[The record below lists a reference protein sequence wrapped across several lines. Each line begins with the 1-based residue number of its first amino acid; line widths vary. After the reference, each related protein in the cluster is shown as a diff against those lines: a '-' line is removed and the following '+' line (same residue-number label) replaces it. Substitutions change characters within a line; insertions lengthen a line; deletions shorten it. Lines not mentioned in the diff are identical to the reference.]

1 MRSLFVLCGALV
13 LQFSV
18 LAAQGLPKT
27 SPEMQGLS
35 THRLERIEP
44 VMQDYVDRGIF
55 PGMTVAVARHGQLVY
70 SKSFGFADVATRKPV
85 ASDSIFRI
93 YSMTKPVT
101 ATAVMI
107 LFEEGKFMLDDPVS
121 KYIPSFKN
129 LQVYRP
135 EGSSEPTKPT
145 REITVRDLLRQTSGL
160 GYGWENDPVS
170 QAYQK
175 ANLFDPN
182 TTLEQMVDKLT
193 TLPLYFD
200 PGTQWKY
207 SVAID
212 VLGRLVEVWSG
223 QTLAE
228 FFQQRIF
235 EPLGMKDTAFSV
247 PSDKVAR
254 FTNCYRFTEEG
265 KLVPLPGAF
274 TSYAPENKHLYSGG
288 GGLVSTAADYLRFA
302 QMLCNGGELD
312 GVRILGPKTI
322 QLMSINQLPDG
333 VTAPWDKLQGH
344 GYGFAMSVL
353 TDLSKSMTV
362 GSVGDFGWDGAAST
376 YFRVDPKEDLVIL
389 LMTHRQPCDTEIQ
402 VKLKTLVYQALTD

>member
-1 MRSLFVLCGALV
+1 MRAVI
-13 LQFSV
+13 
-18 LAAQGLPKT
+18 LAATLILPSSGILAQGLPRT
-27 SPEMQGLS
+27 SPEMGGLS
-35 THRLERIEP
+35 THRLERIDP
-44 VMQDYVDRGIF
+44 VMQAYVERGIF

-70 SKSFGFADVATRKPV
+70 FKSFGFADIQTRKPV
-85 ASDSIFRI
+85 ESDSIFRI

-107 LFEEGKFMLDDPVS
+107 LFEEGKFMLDEPVS
-121 KYIPSFKN
+121 KYIPAFKN
-129 LQVYRP
+129 VTVYRP
-135 EGSSEPTKPT
+135 EGSSESTKPS
-145 REITVRDLLRQTSGL
+145 REITIRDLLRQTSGL
-160 GYGWENDPVS
+160 GYGWEDDPVS

-182 TTLEQMVDKLT
+182 TNLEQMVDKVT
-193 TLPLYFD
+193 KLPLYFD

-235 EPLGMKDTAFSV
+235 KPLGMKDTAFSV
-247 PSDKVAR
+247 PADKVGR
-254 FTNCYRFTEEG
+254 FTNCYTFTDED
-265 KLVPLPGAF
+265 KLQPMPRAF

-302 QMLCNGGELD
+302 QMLANGGELD
-312 GVRILGPKTI
+312 GIRILGPKTI
-322 QLMSINQLPDG
+322 QLMSMNQLPDG

-353 TDLSKSMTV
+353 TDIAKSLTV

-376 YFRVDPKEDLVIL
+376 YFRIDPEEDLVIL